1 MKLKQDALVLVVDGS
16 RMLLLRNNGTAT
28 EPDLA
33 VVEHRQFENE
43 PNRTL
48 FADAPGLSAGMVHPG
63 RSTHDQGDPH
73 REREIEFCRGAAAL
87 LDKVTLEED
96 GDVIVVAPPQ
106 ALGELRRHYSREVS
120 ARLTGEVAKDL
131 VKHPVSDITRL
142 LLAYED

>member
-1 MKLKQDALVLVVDGS
+1 MKLKRDALVLVVDGS
-16 RMLLLRNNGTAT
+16 RMLLLRNNGSVA

-33 VVEHRQFENE
+33 VVEHRQFESE

-48 FADAPGLSAGMVHPG
+48 FADAPGLSAAKLHPG

-73 REREIEFCRGAAAL
+73 REREIEFCRSAAAL
-87 LDKVTLEED
+87 LDKVLLEGE

-106 ALGELRRHYSREVS
+106 ALGELRRHYSKEVS
-120 ARLTGEVAKDL
+120 VRLTGEVAKDL
-131 VKHPVSDITRL
+131 VKHPVGDITRL